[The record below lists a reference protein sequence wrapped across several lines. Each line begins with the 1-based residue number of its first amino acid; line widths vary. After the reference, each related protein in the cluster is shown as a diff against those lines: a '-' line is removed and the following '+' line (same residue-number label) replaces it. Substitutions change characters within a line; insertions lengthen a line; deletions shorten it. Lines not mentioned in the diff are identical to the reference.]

1 MANGLLG
8 IGKDVPGEGQGSRQR
23 DDAEK
28 HGSHSHIAPRPGQRQ
43 RSPTSAGVATS
54 GANRV
59 FETRAEFNFIRFIR
73 RLRWQDSELA

>member
-1 MANGLLG
+1 MPTEAKGQT
-8 IGKDVPGEGQGSRQR
+8 IGNQLFTDTNLS
-23 DDAEK
+23 
-28 HGSHSHIAPRPGQRQ
+28 PRLDQRQ
-43 RSPTSAGVATS
+43 RLPTSAGVATS